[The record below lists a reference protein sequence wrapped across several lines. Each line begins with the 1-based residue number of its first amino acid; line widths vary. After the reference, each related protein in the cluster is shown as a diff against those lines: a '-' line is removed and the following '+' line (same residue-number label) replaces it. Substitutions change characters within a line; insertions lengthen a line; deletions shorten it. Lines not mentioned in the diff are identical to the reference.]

1 METSLHSQ
9 SIFIMEKNNFAI
21 NGGNESIALAVVNVL
36 INGEVKEVLPAF
48 TKFSIRRRNLSKTME
63 SVDKTKILPTLFGFA
78 KASIFRAEGV
88 TLKDFYGNEIPSEV
102 DEQTTVLVYLDKSD
116 NLNLFECSEEP
127 LKAEMVECENVA
139 DAYNRVSTSFVLSQ
153 LPQKDEWVGLCEAT
167 TSDNVLSQIR
177 EFANTHKVNG
187 TVAQSYFGLRY
198 TIADLKKSAVSKT
211 SPLGDE
217 TTFRSKDDAERLYSA
232 ASEYLTVRAANQT
245 RIARSLN
252 SSVQKYSVED
262 VVSALGDMRLND
274 QKAIIDAPCEERG
287 DNLLAYIAEWMG
299 RRSATAA

>member
-1 METSLHSQ
+1 MTDKSFDLTN
-9 SIFIMEKNNFAI
+9 K
-21 NGGNESIALAVVNVL
+21 ESIALVVSNVL
-36 INGEVKEVLPAF
+36 INGEVREVIPAF

-63 SVDKTKILPTLFGFA
+63 SVDMTKVLPTVFGFTSP
-78 KASIFRAEGV
+78 SIFRDENV
-88 TLKDFYGNEIPSEV
+88 QLFDFNGNEIP
-102 DEQTTVLVYLDKSD
+102 DELDERVLVYLDKAD
-116 NLNLFECSEEP
+116 NINLFEHMTEP
-127 LKAEMVECENVA
+127 LPAEMVQCENVA

-167 TSDNVLSQIR
+167 TSDDVLSQIR

-198 TIADLKKSAVSKT
+198 TIADLKRSAVSKT
-211 SPLGDE
+211 SPLGDN

-252 SSVQKYSVED
+252 ASAQKYSVED
-262 VVSALGDMRLND
+262 VVEALGDMRLND
-274 QKAIIDAPCEERG
+274 QKAILDAPCDERG
-287 DNLLAYIAEWMG
+287 DNLLTYIAEWMG

>member
-1 METSLHSQ
+1 MQTKE
-9 SIFIMEKNNFAI
+9 FAI
-21 NGGNESIALAVVNVL
+21 NDGKESIALAVINVS
-36 INGEVKEVLPAF
+36 IKGVEKEVIPAF

-63 SVDKTKILPTLFGFA
+63 SVDMSKALPTVFGFTSP
-78 KASIFRAEGV
+78 SIFRDENV
-88 TLKDFYGNEIPSEV
+88 QLFDFNGNEIP
-102 DEQTTVLVYLDKSD
+102 DELDKQVLVYLDKAD
-116 NLNLFECSEEP
+116 NLNLFEHMTEP
-127 LKAEMVECENVA
+127 LRAEMVQCENVA

-167 TSDNVLSQIR
+167 TSDDVLSQIR

-198 TIADLKKSAVSKT
+198 TIADLKRSAVSKT
-211 SPLGDE
+211 SPLGDN

-252 SSVQKYSVED
+252 ASAQKYSVED
-262 VVSALGDMRLND
+262 VVEALGDMRLND
-274 QKAIIDAPCEERG
+274 QKAILDAPCDERG
-287 DNLLAYIAEWMG
+287 DNLLTYIAEWMG

>member
-1 METSLHSQ
+1 
-9 SIFIMEKNNFAI
+9 
-21 NGGNESIALAVVNVL
+21 
-36 INGEVKEVLPAF
+36 
-48 TKFSIRRRNLSKTME
+48 ME
-63 SVDKTKILPTLFGFA
+63 SVDKTKILPTVFGFVN
-78 KASIFRAEGV
+78 ASIFRAEGV

-198 TIADLKKSAVSKT
+198 TIADLKRSAVSKT
-211 SPLGDE
+211 SPLGDD

-252 SSVQKYSVED
+252 TSVQKYSVED

-274 QKAIIDAPCEERG
+274 QKAIIDAPCDERG

>member
-1 METSLHSQ
+1 MTDTFFNLS
-9 SIFIMEKNNFAI
+9 N
-21 NGGNESIALAVVNVL
+21 NESIALVVSNVL
-36 INGEVKEVLPAF
+36 INGEVREVIPAF

-63 SVDKTKILPTLFGFA
+63 SVDMTKVLPTVFGFTSP
-78 KASIFRAEGV
+78 SIFRDENV
-88 TLKDFYGNEIPSEV
+88 QLFDFNGNEIP
-102 DEQTTVLVYLDKSD
+102 DELDERVLVYLDKAD
-116 NLNLFECSEEP
+116 NINLFEHMTEP
-127 LKAEMVECENVA
+127 LPAEMVQCENVA

-167 TSDNVLSQIR
+167 TSDDVLSQIR

-198 TIADLKKSAVSKT
+198 TIADLKRSAVSKT
-211 SPLGDE
+211 SPLGDN

-252 SSVQKYSVED
+252 ASAQKYSVED
-262 VVSALGDMRLND
+262 VVEALGDMRLND
-274 QKAIIDAPCEERG
+274 QKAILDAPCDERG
-287 DNLLAYIAEWMG
+287 DNLLTYIAEWMG